1 MLSRLLQIRAHLGK
15 DDLGL
20 FNVKVGVLAFFN
32 AVLLQLVMPV
42 CGEPMTCQ
50 ATFDAYQ
57 GAAIQR
63 HNGTPGLGDLHQIR
77 HITPYPG
84 DAGHFSQTTAV
95 QLQSHMV
102 RQLRRTGAA

>member
-42 CGEPMTCQ
+42 CGEPMARQT
-50 ATFDAYQ
+50 TFDADQ
-57 GAAIQR
+57 GTAIQG
-63 HNGTPGLGDLHQIR
+63 HNGASRLRNFQQVR
-77 HITPYPG
+77 HITTDAG